1 MQQGSI
7 LLNVLSTTFEDLT
20 LVVPTFK
27 VATLNKDSGAGE
39 AGGQGGPWPP
49 PIKFSMMVF
58 FVNCNLF
65 DYILLFKRS
74 RRCYCRLLLSF
85 L

>member
-27 VATLNKDSGAGE
+27 VATVNKDLRGILHGE
-39 AGGQGGPWPP
+39 DLASLD
-49 PIKFSMMVF
+49 F
-58 FVNCNLF
+58 LA
-65 DYILLFKRS
+65 LLRQHFQH
-74 RRCYCRLLLSF
+74 YCFQVCPL
-85 L
+85 

>member
-39 AGGQGGPWPP
+39 AGGARGAMAPP
-49 PIKFSMMVF
+49 NKIFNDAF
-58 FVNCNLF
+58 FL
-65 DYILLFKRS
+65 
-74 RRCYCRLLLSF
+74 
-85 L
+85 